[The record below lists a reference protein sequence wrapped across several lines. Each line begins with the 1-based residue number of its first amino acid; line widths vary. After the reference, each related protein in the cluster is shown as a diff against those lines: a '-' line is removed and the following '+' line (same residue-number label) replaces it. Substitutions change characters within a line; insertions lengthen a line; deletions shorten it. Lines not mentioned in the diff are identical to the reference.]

1 MECSALELCWCG
13 EHDVLAIGCEPNEIS
28 RQRCQI
34 GEQGAEV
41 VHWQRFAMRGSFCL
55 LAALSLAAGE
65 GFALATGE
73 ERCTKR
79 PVPATSA
86 G

>member
-1 MECSALELCWCG
+1 MAL
-13 EHDVLAIGCEPNEIS
+13 GCEPEEIS

-34 GEQGAEV
+34 DERGAEV
-41 VHWQRFAMRGSFCL
+41 VHWQRFAMRGSVCL
-55 LAALSLAAGE
+55 LATLSLGAGE

-73 ERCTKR
+73 ERCTMR